1 MSIIQKISEEEEGIY
16 LMTSDSR
23 VIHLRRF
30 GNVDDEEEFY
40 IHVMEEEECPE
51 ITFIGIDLDL
61 RKFLA
66 VLILKGDKVVYA
78 EERLDYVNI
87 YAEETPQ
94 LRGEVLINKFK
105 VYEEAIQEKLNYYY
119 ISMYILEEL
128 IKELNITVS

>member
-1 MSIIQKISEEEEGIY
+1 MITLEEGIY
-16 LMTSDSR
+16 LMTTDSR

-30 GNVDDEEEFY
+30 GSVDSIETENEFY

-78 EERLDYVNI
+78 DKNLDYVNI

-105 VYEEAIQEKLNYYY
+105 VYEKAIQKKLTYYY